1 MDKYYR
7 NGKQVLF
14 YDGPNAKP
22 VHIADAGDEEKAH
35 SLVHFANRSRFNY
48 VDLALTTLSDQFH
61 GDKVGKAHFIKT
73 LNTAID
79 ALTALDMVKKTLF
92 YGKDNNIAP
101 DTGQRDCS
109 GFLSQL
115 VASNTAI
122 EGGFTPTDAANYI
135 HGIIGLATEA
145 GELLENLKNALN
157 GHAIDRA
164 NVKEEIGDGKWY
176 MAILADVGQFEW
188 GDDEQVN
195 IAKLRARFPDRFTA
209 HDAINRDLEAERAI
223 LEGNVY
229 DGEVLVHPSTENHL
243 PINQRQTKMPGE
255 RNLDGDAIEAQKPTG

>member
-14 YDGPNAKP
+14 YDGPDAKP

-35 SLVHFANRSRFNY
+35 ALVHFANNSRINY

-61 GDKVGKAHFIKT
+61 GEMVSKAHFIKT
-73 LNTAID
+73 VNDAID
-79 ALTALDMVKKTLF
+79 ALTQLDKVKKTLF
-92 YGKDNNIAP
+92 YGRDNNIAP

-109 GFLSQL
+109 GFLSDL

-122 EGGFTPTDAANYI
+122 EGGFTPADAANYI

-145 GELLENLKNALN
+145 GELLENMKDALN
-157 GHAIDRA
+157 GHAIDRV
-164 NVKEEIGDGKWY
+164 NVKEEVGDGKWY
-176 MAILADVGQFEW
+176 MAILAQVGQFGW

-195 IAKLRARFPDRFTA
+195 IAKLRARFPDKFTEA
-209 HDAINRDLEAERAI
+209 DAINRDLDAERAI
-223 LEGNVY
+223 LEGV
-229 DGEVLVHPSTENHL
+229 TEPGGVAGLETHL
-243 PINQRQTKMPGE
+243 PINERSTKMPGE